1 MTAIKTKKQQ
11 IYEAAARLFRDKGY
25 PATSMRH
32 LAEAVDL
39 KASSLYNHIGSK
51 EDLLRDICFENAH
64 KFLTHLKTVSESDL
78 SHLEKVKAL
87 IELHLTMAT
96 EELTSVTA
104 FNDEWRHLSE
114 PWLSDFVQLRKD
126 YEKGFLKIIQEGIQA
141 GEIQAADPQT
151 LLYTLLSAMRWLYD
165 WVKPDKPMAT
175 DSVKQELAGF
185 LVRGLVK

>member
-1 MTAIKTKKQQ
+1 MAETKNKKQQ

-25 PATSMRH
+25 SATSMRH
-32 LAEAVDL
+32 LAEAVAL

-64 KFLTHLKTVSESDL
+64 KYLSNLNEVAKSEL
-78 SHLEKVKAL
+78 SHLDKVKAL

-96 EELTSVTA
+96 EDVTSVTA

-126 YEKGFLKIIQEGIQA
+126 YEKGFQQIIQA
-141 GEIQAADPQT
+141 GIDAGEIHAAHPQT

-165 WVKPDKPMAT
+165 WVKPEKQT
-175 DSVKQELAGF
+175 DIQTLKAELSDF
-185 LVRGLVK
+185 LIRGLIK

>member
-1 MTAIKTKKQQ
+1 MAETKNKKQQ
-11 IYEAAARLFRDKGY
+11 IYEAAARLFREKGY
-25 PATSMRH
+25 SATSMRH
-32 LAEAVDL
+32 LAEAVEL

-64 KFLTHLKTVSESDL
+64 KYLSNLNEVAKSEL
-78 SHLEKVKAL
+78 SHLDKVKAL

-96 EELTSVTA
+96 EDVTSVTA

-126 YEKGFLKIIQEGIQA
+126 YEKGFQQIIQA
-141 GEIQAADPQT
+141 GIDAGEIHTANPQT

-165 WVKPDKPMAT
+165 WVKPEKQT
-175 DSVKQELAGF
+175 DILSIKQELSDF
-185 LVRGLVK
+185 LIRGLIK